1 MSKNNNYKG
10 IRQYHYQADVDL
22 FAKQPDNY
30 TGYFT
35 ACVKDIKDAYN
46 EFMQDLLLESQ
57 EAY

>member
-1 MSKNNNYKG
+1 MKDNEKG
-10 IRQYHYQADVDL
+10 LRQYHYQASEDY

-35 ACVKDIKDAYN
+35 ARIKDIKDAYE